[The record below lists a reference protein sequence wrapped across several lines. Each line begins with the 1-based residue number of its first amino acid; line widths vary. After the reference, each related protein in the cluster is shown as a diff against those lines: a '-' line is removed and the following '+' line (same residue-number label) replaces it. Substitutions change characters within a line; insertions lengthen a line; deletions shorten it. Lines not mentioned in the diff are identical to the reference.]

1 MQFKISILF
10 VIMLTLISLSIP
22 AVAQEHE
29 THVVLGHDLHAELS
43 QHYTLPSG
51 LTISARLGSQ
61 NGSTAKLDWSH
72 QDCLVGGHA
81 CTSENIATALNALD
95 TKSLT
100 SAGGAVGYRKTIDKV
115 DLNMSATATWIS
127 GAFTPG
133 LELRATRDYF
143 VGYVAWH
150 HDISG
155 SLTKSL
161 VEHDL
166 TLGRAGVIR
175 VGIGLKF

>member
-1 MQFKISILF
+1 MRSRISILAA
-10 VIMLTLISLSIP
+10 MLALLSGAP
-22 AVAQEHE
+22 AAVAQEHE
-29 THVVLGHDLHAELS
+29 THVTLGHDLHAQLS

-51 LTISARLGSQ
+51 LTLSARLGSRD
-61 NGSTAKLDWSH
+61 GSTAKLDWSH
-72 QDCLVGGHA
+72 RDCLVGGDA
-81 CTSENIATALNALD
+81 CTPGNIANALNALD

-100 SAGGAVGYRKTIDKV
+100 SAGGAVGYRKTVDKV
-115 DLNMSATATWIS
+115 DLNMSATGTWIS
-127 GAFTPG
+127 GDFTPG
-133 LELRATRDYF
+133 LEFRATRDYF

-155 SLTKSL
+155 ALTKSL

-166 TLGRAGVIR
+166 TLGRAGVVR